1 MFQVKIENLSPR
13 EILFLYLAYED
24 KQPQDVVC
32 AVMWI
37 KKSMY
42 YNLKQQVEEEIER
55 QRRRHIIAN
64 R

>member
-1 MFQVKIENLSPR
+1 MFQVKIDRLAPR
-13 EILFLYLAYED
+13 EILFLYLTYEN
-24 KQPQDVVC
+24 KQPKEVVC

-42 YNLKQQVEEEIER
+42 YNLKQIVDEEIER
-55 QRRRHIIAN
+55 QRRRYIIAN